1 MHGAIRE
8 YRLRPGTA
16 EETIGK
22 IGEQFIPM
30 IANVPGLRAY
40 TLTVVGGSKIIT
52 TSVFEDQ
59 AGAQESVRRAAD
71 WVKTTLAASV
81 VAPPRVTVGE
91 LPVRLVIGNVK
102 VGYGVMR
109 RFACTSANAV
119 LIAERVREGLL
130 PMLRAT
136 PGFASFG
143 LLLADGEDLGG
154 VSLSAFADRATAD
167 VANERAL
174 LWVKENVGAL
184 LTKPPEVLVG
194 EIRLRYARSTVRTG

>member
-8 YRLRPGTA
+8 YRLQPGTA

-22 IGEQFIPM
+22 IGEQFIPL

-40 TLTVVGGSKIIT
+40 TVTVVGDAKIVT
-52 TSVFEDQ
+52 TSVFENQ
-59 AGAQESVRRAAD
+59 AGAGQSVKRAAD
-71 WVKTTLAASV
+71 WVKRTLGSAV
-81 VAPPRVTVGE
+81 IGPPRVTVGE
-91 LPVRLVIGNVK
+91 LTVRLVIGDVK
-102 VGYGVMR
+102 AGYGVMR
-109 RFACTSANAV
+109 RFACTSADAV
-119 LIAERVREGLL
+119 LIGERVREGLL

-143 LLLADGEDLGG
+143 LLVADGEDRGG
-154 VSLSAFADRATAD
+154 VSLSAFADRATAE

-174 LWVKENVGAL
+174 SWIKANVGAL

-194 EIRLRYARSTVRTG
+194 EIRLRFARSMVRTG

>member
-22 IGEQFIPM
+22 ISEQFIPM

-40 TLTVVGGSKIIT
+40 TLTAVRGSTIVT

-71 WVKTTLAASV
+71 WVNATLATSV
-81 VAPPRVTVGE
+81 VGPPRVTIGE
-91 LPVRLVIGNVK
+91 LPVRLVIGDVK
-102 VGYGVMR
+102 AGCGVMR
-109 RFACTSANAV
+109 RFACTSANAL
-119 LIAERVREGLL
+119 LIAERVRKGLL

-143 LLLADGEDLGG
+143 LLLADGEDRGG
-154 VSLSAFADRATAD
+154 ASLSAFADRATAD

-184 LTKPPEVLVG
+184 LMKPPEVLVG
-194 EIRLRYARSTVRTG
+194 EIRLRYARSTARSG